1 MTNRELLKEIH
12 RDNKA
17 MSRNIQRFVSISLMG
32 MLGKS
37 VGEAKEKDDKAGK
50 LLATT
55 GLLFVVLSEII
66 LLVSD
71 FIAYRKVKTGE
82 KQEVSL

>member
-37 VGEAKEKDDKAGK
+37 VGEAKENDDKAG
-50 LLATT
+50 T
-55 GLLFVVLSEII
+55 GKSGF
-66 LLVSD
+66 
-71 FIAYRKVKTGE
+71 
-82 KQEVSL
+82 